1 MTKSTPDLQG
11 KAVRI
16 PQEKR
21 DRPVPHLLKLRAK
34 QHLELA
40 SSFNFEHASHGPV
53 QACVEE
59 GGNLA
64 GYKTFGATSPACL
77 SEGDARVLRYLS
89 EAMVERWSGKETPE
103 NFVFASLTFVTLLYP
118 VCFGLG

>member
-21 DRPVPHLLKLRAK
+21 DGPVPHLLKLRAK

-40 SSFNFEHASHGPV
+40 SSFNFERASHGPV

-64 GYKTFGATSPACL
+64 GYKTFGA
-77 SEGDARVLRYLS
+77 Y
-89 EAMVERWSGKETPE
+89 
-103 NFVFASLTFVTLLYP
+103 VT
-118 VCFGLG
+118 GLPL

>member
-21 DRPVPHLLKLRAK
+21 DRPEPHLLKLRAK

-64 GYKTFGATSPACL
+64 GYKTFGA
-77 SEGDARVLRYLS
+77 Y
-89 EAMVERWSGKETPE
+89 
-103 NFVFASLTFVTLLYP
+103 VT
-118 VCFGLG
+118 GLPL

>member
-21 DRPVPHLLKLRAK
+21 DGPVPHLLKLRAK

-53 QACVEE
+53 QPCVEE

-64 GYKTFGATSPACL
+64 GHKTFGA
-77 SEGDARVLRYLS
+77 Y
-89 EAMVERWSGKETPE
+89 
-103 NFVFASLTFVTLLYP
+103 VT
-118 VCFGLG
+118 GLPL